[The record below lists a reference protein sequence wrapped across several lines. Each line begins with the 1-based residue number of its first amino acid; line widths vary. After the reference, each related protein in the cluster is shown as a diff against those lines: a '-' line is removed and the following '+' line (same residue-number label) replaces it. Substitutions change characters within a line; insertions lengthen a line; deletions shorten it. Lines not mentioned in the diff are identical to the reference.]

1 MPEAHSIVLPELA
14 GAADV
19 VRHHARVRPDAVA
32 LVFQDE
38 QITYAQLDALSSQCA
53 QALIAAGVT
62 PGDRVGT
69 LARGNADFFVLW
81 FGCLKAGACLNP
93 VNWRLAPPE
102 VAFILQD
109 AGCRLAVVGADY
121 AGMIEDLSGD
131 LADLQTRIQF
141 EPGHAHWPGFRDW
154 IGAHS
159 AIDPQRPVQG
169 DDDVIQ
175 LYTSGTTGLPKG
187 VQLTEAN
194 YAACFRSAST
204 AWALIEPG
212 DAVLICMPL
221 FHVAGANLGILGLL
235 MGGRCI
241 VMREVDIGLMLRLF
255 GEHGVRH
262 AFLAPAI
269 INMVLQ
275 HPEQAQADLS
285 RLDYVYYG
293 ASPISEEVLTRA
305 QARFGS
311 RFMQLYG
318 LTETIGGGSYL
329 PPESHDPALGKLRS
343 CGVPSPGYEIR
354 IRVDGR
360 NAEVGEVGEIEI
372 RSEGVM
378 KGYWN
383 RPDATAQSIDAEGWF
398 RSGDAGFFDADG
410 YLFIHD
416 RVKDMIVSGGEN
428 IYPAE
433 VENALMSH
441 PSVADAA
448 VIGVPD
454 DRWGEGVKAIVVLR
468 PGSDPDPQ
476 SIIAHSRTLIAG
488 YKTPK
493 TIDFIDV
500 LPRNPSGKVLRREL
514 REPYWQGN
522 ERRVG

>member
-1 MPEAHSIVLPELA
+1 MPDVPKIVLPDLSCS
-14 GAADV
+14 ADV
-19 VRHHARVRPDAVA
+19 VRHHAQVRPEAVA

-38 QITYAQLDALSSQCA
+38 SITYAELDVLSSRCA
-53 QALIAAGVT
+53 NALIAAGVQ

-102 VAFILQD
+102 VAFILKD
-109 AGCRLAVVGADY
+109 ASCRLAVIGADY
-121 AGMIEDLSGD
+121 SGMIEALA
-131 LADLQTRIQF
+131 ADLPDLTIRIQF
-141 EPGHAHWPGFRDW
+141 EPGHAAWPGFRDW

-159 AIDPQRPVQG
+159 DADPRRVAQP

-194 YAACFRSAST
+194 YAACFQSAST
-204 AWALIEPG
+204 AWALIDPG
-212 DAVLICMPL
+212 DSVLVCMPL
-221 FHVAGANLGILGLL
+221 FHVAGANLGMLGLL

-241 VMREVDIGLMLRLF
+241 IMREVDIGLMLRLF

-275 HPEQAQADLS
+275 HPDQAQADLS

-293 ASPISEEVLTRA
+293 ASPISEEVLTQA

-318 LTETIGGGSYL
+318 LTETIGGGAYL
-329 PPESHDPALGKLRS
+329 PPEAHDPALGKLRS
-343 CGVPSPGYEIR
+343 CGRPSPGYEIR
-354 IRVDGR
+354 IRIDGR

-372 RSEGVM
+372 RSPGVM

-383 RPDATAQSIDAEGWF
+383 RPDATAQSIDADGWF

-428 IYPAE
+428 VYPAE

-441 PSVADAA
+441 AAVADAA

-454 DRWGEGVKAIVVLR
+454 DRWGEAVKAIVVLK
-468 PGSDPDPQ
+468 PGAAADPEV
-476 SIIAHSRTLIAG
+476 IIAHCRTLIAG
-488 YKTPK
+488 YKAPK

-514 REPYWQGN
+514 REPYWRGR